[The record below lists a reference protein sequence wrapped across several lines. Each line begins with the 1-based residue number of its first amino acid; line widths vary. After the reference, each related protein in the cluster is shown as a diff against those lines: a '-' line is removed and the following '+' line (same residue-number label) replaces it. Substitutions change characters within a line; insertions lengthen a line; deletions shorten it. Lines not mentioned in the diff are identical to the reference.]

1 MVLKHNYLKKILF
14 KRGSFLDIKQSSI
27 QFSIKTG
34 LGLVRIVPEK
44 EQRRRK
50 LLFPNNQ
57 QLAEGGERGLG
68 DGHRVGGKG
77 KEKRGENNR
86 RRGKWVERKLG

>member
-14 KRGSFLDIKQSSI
+14 KRGSFLDIKQSSR
-27 QFSIKTG
+27 QLGIKTG

-57 QLAEGGERGLG
+57 QLAEGERGLG

-86 RRGKWVERKLG
+86 KRGKWVEWKLG